1 MENIRVLVLEDEALH
16 AARLEILLEELG
28 YSVIQIVDNAA
39 DAIRV
44 FKATNPDL
52 VILDIMVKG
61 EDSGIDVAERILDD
75 QRQSVPT
82 IFLTSLNDRDT
93 FEQAKLTKPYAF
105 LLKPIDKFTLQHAVE
120 LALEKVAEE
129 FEKEHVPSIQNG
141 IFNSG
146 SIFLQVDKKL
156 VKIEIEKIEYV
167 EVEAKYC
174 SIFADNQRFVL
185 RISLK
190 ELVQKLPPGSFLR
203 AHRNYLVNTRAIV
216 EVDLED
222 GIINLKSKSIPI
234 GRSYKE
240 AVLKSLSF
248 LHG

>member
-1 MENIRVLVLEDEALH
+1 MNDIRILVLEDEALH

-28 YSVIQIVDNAA
+28 YTVIQIVDNAEEA
-39 DAIRV
+39 VRV
-44 FKATNPDL
+44 FKATQPDL

-61 EDSGIDVAERILDD
+61 EENGIHVAEKLMED

-82 IFLTSLNDRDT
+82 IFLTSLNDQKT
-93 FEQAKLTKPYAF
+93 FEQAKMTKPYAF

-120 LALEKVAEE
+120 LALEKAAED
-129 FEKEHVPSIQNG
+129 FEKESIPSVQNG

-156 VKIEIEKIEYV
+156 VKIEVEKIEYV

-174 SIFADNQRFVL
+174 SVFAGDQRFVL

-190 ELVQKLPPGSFLR
+190 DLVQKLPPGRFLR
-203 AHRNYLVNTRAIV
+203 AHRNYLVNAEAIV
-216 EVDLED
+216 DVDLED
-222 GIINLKSKSIPI
+222 LVINLKSKPIPI
-234 GRSYKE
+234 GRSYKDS
-240 AVLKSLSF
+240 VLKSLN
-248 LHG
+248 LLLG